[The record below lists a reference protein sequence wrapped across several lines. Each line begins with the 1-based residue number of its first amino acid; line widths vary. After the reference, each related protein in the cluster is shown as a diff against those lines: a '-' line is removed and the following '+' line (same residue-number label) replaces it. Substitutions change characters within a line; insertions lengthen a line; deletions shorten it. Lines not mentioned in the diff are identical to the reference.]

1 MQSVV
6 LGSLSLLVALSPI
19 AVLVAALQLASWRQR
34 VRLAEIARQIAVT
47 DAIHA
52 ALGAVVS
59 PVVRRTLWGGWRLA
73 ISVPLDRPDFVVQV
87 LDAASVAFSAAE
99 RTSSRFEIVLT
110 PQEKPVPRRAP
121 VLVPA
126 RGGSVSWTRTA
137 T

>member
-6 LGSLSLLVALSPI
+6 LGSLSLMVALLPI
-19 AVLVAALQLASWRQR
+19 ALLVAALQLSSWRQR

-52 ALGAVVS
+52 LGAVVS

-73 ISVPLDRPDFVVQV
+73 IPVPLDRPDVVVQV
-87 LDAASVAFSAAE
+87 LGAASVAFSAAE
-99 RTSSRFEIVLT
+99 RTSPRFEIVLT
-110 PQEKPVPRRAP
+110 AQEKPVPRRGR

-126 RGGSVSWTRTA
+126 RGGSVSWT
-137 T
+137 

>member
-6 LGSLSLLVALSPI
+6 LGSLSLMVALLPI
-19 AVLVAALQLASWRQR
+19 ALLVAALQLSSWRQR

-47 DAIHA
+47 EAIHA

-73 ISVPLDRPDFVVQV
+73 IPVPLDRPDVVVQV

-99 RTSSRFEIVLT
+99 RTSPRFEIVLT
-110 PQEKPVPRRAP
+110 PQEKPVPRRAR

-126 RGGSVSWTRTA
+126 RGGSVSWT
-137 T
+137 

>member
-6 LGSLSLLVALSPI
+6 LGSLSLMVALLPI
-19 AVLVAALQLASWRQR
+19 ALLVAALQLSSWRQR
-34 VRLAEIARQIAVT
+34 VRLTEIARQIAVT

-73 ISVPLDRPDFVVQV
+73 IPVPLDRPDVVVQV

-99 RTSSRFEIVLT
+99 RTSPRFEIVLT
-110 PQEKPVPRRAP
+110 PQEKPVPRRAR

-126 RGGSVSWTRTA
+126 RGGSVSWT
-137 T
+137 

>member
-6 LGSLSLLVALSPI
+6 LGSLSLMVALLPI
-19 AVLVAALQLASWRQR
+19 ALLVAALQLSSWRQR
-34 VRLAEIARQIAVT
+34 VRLADIARQIAVT

-73 ISVPLDRPDFVVQV
+73 IPVPLDRPDVVVQV

-99 RTSSRFEIVLT
+99 RTSPRFEIVLT
-110 PQEKPVPRRAP
+110 PQEKPVPRRARA
-121 VLVPA
+121 LVPA
-126 RGGSVSWTRTA
+126 RGGSVSWT
-137 T
+137 

>member
-6 LGSLSLLVALSPI
+6 LGSLSLMVALLPI
-19 AVLVAALQLASWRQR
+19 ALLVAALQLSSWRQR

-47 DAIHA
+47 EAIHA

-73 ISVPLDRPDFVVQV
+73 IPVPLDRPDVVVQV
-87 LDAASVAFSAAE
+87 PDAASVAFSAAE
-99 RTSSRFEIVLT
+99 RTSPRFEIVLT
-110 PQEKPVPRRAP
+110 PQEKPVPRRAR

-126 RGGSVSWTRTA
+126 RGGSVSWT
-137 T
+137 